1 MNNDNLLQLEGAIES
16 VVFRNDENGYTVIE
30 LADGDDYLTAVG
42 IMPQVSS
49 GDVVKLT
56 GKYTN
61 HPSYGRQF
69 AVQICEIS
77 RPTEAADILRYLS
90 SGAIKG
96 IGTQTAQRR
105 V

>member
-61 HPSYGRQF
+61 HPSYGRRF
-69 AVQICEIS
+69 AKSADLPRRLIFCVICHPELS
-77 RPTEAADILRYLS
+77 RESALRPH
-90 SGAIKG
+90 KG
-96 IGTQTAQRR
+96 L
-105 V
+105 

>member
-61 HPSYGRQF
+61 QSELRQT
-69 AVQICEIS
+69 VC
-77 RPTEAADILRYLS
+77 RADLRNQ
-90 SGAIKG
+90 
-96 IGTQTAQRR
+96 QTYRGG
-105 V
+105 

>member
-30 LADGDDYLTAVG
+30 LVDGDDYLTAVG

-61 HPSYGRQF
+61 Q
-69 AVQICEIS
+69 
-77 RPTEAADILRYLS
+77 
-90 SGAIKG
+90 
-96 IGTQTAQRR
+96 QTYRGG
-105 V
+105 

>member
-56 GKYTN
+56 GK
-61 HPSYGRQF
+61 SSELRQT
-69 AVQICEIS
+69 VC
-77 RPTEAADILRYLS
+77 RADLRNQ
-90 SGAIKG
+90 
-96 IGTQTAQRR
+96 QTYRGG
-105 V
+105 

>member
-49 GDVVKLT
+49 GDVVTVSYTHLTLPTKLE
-56 GKYTN
+56 
-61 HPSYGRQF
+61 
-69 AVQICEIS
+69 V
-77 RPTEAADILRYLS
+77 
-90 SGAIKG
+90 
-96 IGTQTAQRR
+96 
-105 V
+105 

>member
-49 GDVVKLT
+49 EL
-56 GKYTN
+56 
-61 HPSYGRQF
+61 RQT
-69 AVQICEIS
+69 VC
-77 RPTEAADILRYLS
+77 RADLRNQ
-90 SGAIKG
+90 
-96 IGTQTAQRR
+96 QTYRGG
-105 V
+105 